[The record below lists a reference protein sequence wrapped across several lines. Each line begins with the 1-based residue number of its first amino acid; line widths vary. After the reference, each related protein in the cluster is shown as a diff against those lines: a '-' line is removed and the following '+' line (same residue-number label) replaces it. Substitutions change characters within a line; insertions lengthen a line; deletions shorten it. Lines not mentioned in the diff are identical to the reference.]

1 MLKGNSLEGTS
12 FTIFFDILCM
22 WVFYLHLYQSTTHR
36 SYSGLLA
43 TIGIIG
49 TKLEFSGRAARYF
62 LRKGIT
68 FET

>member
-1 MLKGNSLEGTS
+1 
-12 FTIFFDILCM
+12 M